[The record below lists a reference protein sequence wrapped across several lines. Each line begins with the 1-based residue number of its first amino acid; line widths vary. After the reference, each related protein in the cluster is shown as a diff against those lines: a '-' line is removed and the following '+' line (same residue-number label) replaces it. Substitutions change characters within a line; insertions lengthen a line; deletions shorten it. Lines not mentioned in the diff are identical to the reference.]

1 MTLEV
6 AGTAAALAALVVLA
20 VAIGLIGR
28 RRRSLRVFVPWVG
41 VVYSVALFVYFVF
54 EGAGSQC
61 AGSGA
66 TFHCWEVTYASRWG
80 LQGSLAVAV
89 LMLLSF
95 APVVSAMLRNR
106 IPSVVAAV
114 AMPVVIATYLV
125 GLLAWAPAWAAALA
139 AAVAGPPSLSPE
151 PSPEKTADVRA

>member
-6 AGTAAALAALVVLA
+6 VRTAAALAALLVLA
-20 VAIGLIGR
+20 VVIGLMGR
-28 RRRSLRVFVPWVG
+28 RRRSLRVIVSWIGPLC
-41 VVYSVALFVYFVF
+41 SVTLFFYFVF

-66 TFHCWEVTYASRWG
+66 TFHCWEVTYASKWG

-106 IPSVVAAV
+106 MPSVVAAV

-125 GLLAWAPAWAAALA
+125 GLWAWAPAWAAALA
-139 AAVAGPPSLSPE
+139 AAVAGPPSRE
-151 PSPEKTADVRA
+151 PSPQKTVDVRV

>member
-6 AGTAAALAALVVLA
+6 VRTAAALAALLVLA
-20 VAIGLIGR
+20 VAIGLMGR
-28 RRRSLRVFVPWVG
+28 RHRSLRVIVSWIGPL
-41 VVYSVALFVYFVF
+41 YSVALFFYFVF

-66 TFHCWEVTYASRWG
+66 TFHCWEVTYASKWG

-106 IPSVVAAV
+106 MPSVVAAI

-125 GLLAWAPAWAAALA
+125 GLWAWAPAWAAALA
-139 AAVAGPPSLSPE
+139 ATVAGPPSREASPQ
-151 PSPEKTADVRA
+151 KTVDVRV

>member
-6 AGTAAALAALVVLA
+6 VGAAAALAALVVVA
-20 VAIGLIGR
+20 VVIGLMGR
-28 RRRSLRVFVPWVG
+28 RRRSLRVFVIWIGPA
-41 VVYSVALFVYFVF
+41 YSVALFIYFVF

-80 LQGSLAVAV
+80 WQGSLGVAV

-114 AMPVVIATYLV
+114 AMPIVIATYV
-125 GLLAWAPAWAAALA
+125 IGLLAWAPASAAALA
-139 AAVAGPPSLSPE
+139 AAVAGPPSRESSPK
-151 PSPEKTADVRA
+151 KTAGIRA

>member
-6 AGTAAALAALVVLA
+6 AGTAAALAALVLVA
-20 VAIGLIGR
+20 VVVGLMGR
-28 RRRSLRVFVPWVG
+28 RRRSLRVIASWIGP
-41 VVYSVALFVYFVF
+41 VYSLALFFYFVF

-80 LQGSLAVAV
+80 WQGSLAVAI

-95 APVVSAMLRNR
+95 APVVAAMLRNR
-106 IPSVVAAV
+106 IPSAVAAV
-114 AMPVVIATYLV
+114 ATPIVIATSVIGLV
-125 GLLAWAPAWAAALA
+125 AWAPAWAAALA
-139 AAVAGPPSLSPE
+139 AAVAGPPSGE
-151 PSPEKTADVRA
+151 PSPKKTADARV